1 VFWNP
6 EKKDCLEPE
15 ILSAARFIGNLSYGQ
30 LKNSRHAD
38 DWPTF
43 IQFFAY
49 EQRQNKIVDAQ
60 LRLADKISQRW
71 GTPQA
76 PRAMHQSSHRR
87 GYARDATVASK
98 RHLTLETLPC
108 SACITQLSC
117 FGVSGF
123 HTNDRL
129 FVDRYQ

>member
-15 ILSAARFIGNLSYGQ
+15 ILSAARFISNLFQGQ

-76 PRAMHQSSHRR
+76 PRAMHQSSHEARLRARR
-87 GYARDATVASK
+87 TCRKQRGLDAENPSM
-98 RHLTLETLPC
+98 
-108 SACITQLSC
+108 
-117 FGVSGF
+117 
-123 HTNDRL
+123 
-129 FVDRYQ
+129 

>member
-1 VFWNP
+1 MLWNP
-6 EKKDCLEPE
+6 ENQDRLEAE
-15 ILSAARFIGNLSYGQ
+15 ILRAAHFIGNLLDRQ

-38 DWPTF
+38 DRPTF

-76 PRAMHQSSHRR
+76 PRPMHQSSHEARLRARR
-87 GYARDATVASK
+87 KCRKQTALDAGKASM
-98 RHLTLETLPC
+98 
-108 SACITQLSC
+108 
-117 FGVSGF
+117 
-123 HTNDRL
+123 
-129 FVDRYQ
+129 